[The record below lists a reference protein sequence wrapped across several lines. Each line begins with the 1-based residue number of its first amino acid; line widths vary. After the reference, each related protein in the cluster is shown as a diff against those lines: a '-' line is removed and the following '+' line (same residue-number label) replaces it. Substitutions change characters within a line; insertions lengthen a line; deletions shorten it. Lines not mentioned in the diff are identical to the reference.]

1 MKKVGKGGLFIF
13 FLCFVPGVILLTSS
27 ALIKV
32 YEGPFGGAGG
42 VLFERLIPHGSRI
55 TEIQIR
61 AGVYI
66 EALQIFYEKKDGR
79 LQDSS
84 RIGGHGGQLYR
95 FKLDKGE
102 YIIGISGRY
111 GQFVDSIRIH
121 TNRRVSP
128 RYGGIGGTHNYR
140 AIARFNTELIGF
152 FGRSGLHVDAIGI
165 VVRG

>member
-1 MKKVGKGGLFIF
+1 MKKARKGGLFIF

-27 ALIKV
+27 ALVQV
-32 YEGPFGGAGG
+32 YQGPFGGAGG
-42 VLFERLIPHGSRI
+42 VHFERLIPQGSRI

-66 EALQIFYEKKDGR
+66 DALQIFYQKKDGR

-95 FKLDKGE
+95 FKLDRGE

-111 GQFVDSIRIH
+111 GLFVDSIRIH

-140 AIARFNTELIGF
+140 FIARSNTEIIGF
-152 FGRSGLHVDAIGI
+152 FGRSGLQVDAIGI
-165 VVRG
+165 ITRD